1 MTQLSVIK
9 LTVILNF
16 IKPLSGVVFDP
27 HKDYDYRRNFFIS
40 YCAKYLKVFNSMFQL
55 RTKKGKERVK
65 VVIAGFKSINDQLRK
80 ESNYEN
86 NNLLTQF
93 MKQKKKKN

>member
-1 MTQLSVIK
+1 
-9 LTVILNF
+9 
-16 IKPLSGVVFDP
+16 
-27 HKDYDYRRNFFIS
+27 
-40 YCAKYLKVFNSMFQL
+40 MFQL

-65 VVIAGFKSINDQLRK
+65 AVIAGFKSINDQLRK